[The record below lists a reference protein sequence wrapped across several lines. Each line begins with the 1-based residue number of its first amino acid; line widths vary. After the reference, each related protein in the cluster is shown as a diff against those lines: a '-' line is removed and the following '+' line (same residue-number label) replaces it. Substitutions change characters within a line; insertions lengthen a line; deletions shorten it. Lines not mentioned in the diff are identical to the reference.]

1 MPRTPI
7 TKIAKGVGVSI
18 GYKVRSATKKDF
30 NRTDLMEVSIQK
42 VKNGGKGEINHA
54 PLRSR
59 PKKMITLDFTIKV
72 TAKIKG
78 EYIRNLF
85 EQGIARTM
93 KDIKSMEQYERGN
106 KVTVIV
112 SGDLEG
118 KL

>member
-1 MPRTPI
+1 MPRT
-7 TKIAKGVGVSI
+7 TVKKIAKGVGVSI
-18 GYKVRSATKKDF
+18 GYKVRKATKKDL

-42 VKNGGKGEINHA
+42 VKKEGKGEINHA
-54 PLRSR
+54 PLRR
-59 PKKMITLDFTIKV
+59 KQRKTITIELTMSV
-72 TAKIKG
+72 TAILKG
-78 EYIRNLF
+78 ERVRDLF

-93 KDIKSMEQYERGN
+93 KDIKSMQGYERGN

>member
-1 MPRTPI
+1 MPRT
-7 TKIAKGVGVSI
+7 TVKKIAKGVGVSI
-18 GYKVRSATKKDF
+18 GYKVRKATKKDLK
-30 NRTDLMEVSIQK
+30 RTDLMEVSITK
-42 VKNGGKGEINHA
+42 IKKGSKGEINHA

-72 TAKIKG
+72 SAKLKG

-106 KVTVIV
+106 KITVIV

>member
-18 GYKVRSATKKDF
+18 GYKVRSATKKDLK
-30 NRTDLMEVSIQK
+30 RTDLREVSIQK
-42 VKNGGKGEINHA
+42 VKKEGKGEINYA

-72 TAKIKG
+72 SAKIKG

-93 KDIKSMEQYERGN
+93 KDLKSMEQYERGN